1 VSLLLFG
8 ITWMLTRSRT
18 QAFRA
23 SADLKVA
30 NTELQSST
38 ESLVSAREEERRR
51 LRRDLHDGVGPQLAA
66 LMLELEIASD
76 HAGMGHDE
84 VCSRFGTLAA
94 PGSSRR
100 RVSPS
105 RREVRLSQPP
115 LVFLQALL

>member
-1 VSLLLFG
+1 VLVRGIIVSLLLFG

-84 VCSRFGTLAA
+84 V
-94 PGSSRR
+94 
-100 RVSPS
+100 
-105 RREVRLSQPP
+105 
-115 LVFLQALL
+115 